1 MRRVLYDR
9 TGEPQHYLTGAGVV
23 FDLENAPVGTV
34 QDVQVLNR
42 NGEVVAWF
50 DGAFVWDAS
59 GVLAFVK
66 GAVPRGGLALPR
78 TAPLR
83 ARLAPTPAPFFPLL
97 RPAEPPPLTWRWSER
112 TLADVFTRSL
122 VG

>member
-9 TGEPQHYLTGAGVV
+9 MGAPQHYLTGASVL
-23 FDLENAPVGTV
+23 FDLENTPVGTV
-34 QDVQVLNR
+34 QGEQVLNR
-42 NGEVVAWF
+42 SGRVVAWF

-66 GAVPRGGLALPR
+66 GAAPQGGLTLPK

-83 ARLAPTPAPFFPLL
+83 AQLAPTTALMHPLL
-97 RPAEPPPLTWRWSER
+97 VNREPPPITWVWSEQ
-112 TLADVFTRSL
+112 TLSGVLSAAFTA
-122 VG
+122 